1 MGQGKALLRL
11 ENITKTFSRGTKD
24 EVVALNR
31 VELLASP
38 RDYVTIIGSN
48 GAGKTTMLNI
58 IAGVFPPEKG
68 GRVFVDDVDITGWKE
83 HRRAAYVGRV
93 YQDPNVGTAARLTIE
108 ENLAIAV
115 SRGKSRGFRGAL
127 TKMRR
132 ALFRDALARLGLG
145 LEDRLTAP
153 VGTLSSGQ
161 RQALALVMVTVSKPA
176 LLLLDE
182 HTANL
187 DPRTAETVLRLTD
200 MIVEKENMTTLMVT
214 HNMDMALGY
223 GNRLLMMHKGRIVV
237 DIGEEKKQNLTIEDL
252 VAAFQGAVGERL
264 TDESIM
270 LGGVESAHTKRG

>member
-1 MGQGKALLRL
+1 MGHGEELLCL

-24 EVVALNR
+24 EVAALDAVDLR
-31 VELLASP
+31 VRP
-38 RDYVTIIGSN
+38 RDYVTVIGSN

-68 GRVFVDDVDITGWKE
+68 GRVYISSTDITDWKE
-83 HRRAAYVGRV
+83 YKRSAYVGRV
-93 YQDPNVGTAARLTIE
+93 YQDPNVGTAAGLTIE

-115 SRGKSRGFRGAL
+115 SRGQPRKLRSAV
-127 TKMRR
+127 TKNRR
-132 ALFRDALARLGLG
+132 KRFRDALAPLGLG
-145 LEDRLTAP
+145 LEDRLTTP

-161 RQALALVMVTVSKPA
+161 RQALALVMVTISKPA

-187 DPRTAETVLRLTD
+187 DPRTAETVLQLTD
-200 MIVEKENMTTLMVT
+200 MIVDHEKMTTLMVT

-223 GNRLLMMHKGRIVV
+223 GNRLLMMHKGKIVV
-237 DIGEEKKQNLTIEDL
+237 DIGEEAKKNLNIDDL
-252 VAAFQGAVGERL
+252 VTAFQGAVGERL

-270 LGGVESAHTKRG
+270 LGSVESAPAP